1 MARPQAGLGMAIM
14 AQRKTASGTGLVA
27 DPLGIE
33 QLEAALRQLGN
44 ADIDPD
50 AFLDEHI
57 EAFRETVLL
66 AIRETADAI
75 LQASIPQ
82 RWRVELE
89 DQLAMLGRCMELA
102 DRYRRL
108 RSLSRER
115 PTPAPPPP
123 SRSIH

>member
-1 MARPQAGLGMAIM
+1 MT
-14 AQRKTASGTGLVA
+14 QRKTASEMGIVA

-44 ADIDPD
+44 ADVDPD

-75 LQASIPQ
+75 LQAQIPQ
-82 RWRVELE
+82 HWRVELE

-115 PTPAPPPP
+115 LAPAPPPP